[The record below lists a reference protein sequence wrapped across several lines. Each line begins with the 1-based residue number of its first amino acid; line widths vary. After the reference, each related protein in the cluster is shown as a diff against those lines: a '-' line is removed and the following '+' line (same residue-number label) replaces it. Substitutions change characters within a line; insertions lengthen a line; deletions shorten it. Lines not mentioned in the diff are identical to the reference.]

1 MAGIANINGLR
12 QYLSAATEV
21 RVKGERWHDE
31 SLAFEIEVCSP
42 I

>member
-1 MAGIANINGLR
+1 MAGIANINGL
-12 QYLSAATEV
+12 QYLSNVTEV
-21 RVKGERWHDE
+21 SVKGEKWHDE